1 MLDQLKDEIN
11 ERIPKKTQK
20 ILIYLISVL
29 ILVVAGLWIFR
40 PLYTSAMTTQKE
52 VEKLDKELSS
62 LKDMEK
68 NKEQNKKNTIKYET
82 DTKTI
87 LAKYPADVFP
97 EDMIFTLSE
106 LELATGIKFTDL
118 SVNNSNFVT
127 DNTDKTSKATATN
140 KGSSNSSSS
149 NSTSS
154 STNSSS
160 STANSS
166 SSSKSNSSS
175 SSANSSSSSANS
187 SSSSNSSAKS
197 NSSSNSSS
205 ANSSSSSNTSS
216 SSSNASKSNSTNSTN
231 STATGGNAVVTSEK
245 YDLYA
250 TPVDC
255 AFEVSYIGIKQLF
268 SALFSS
274 PLKKNVENVTLTF
287 DEETGHLLG
296 TMTINFYSLQYKD
309 NPVNG
314 HVIMPEVNKGSAD
327 IFHSIN

>member
-1 MLDQLKDEIN
+1 MIEQLKDEIN
-11 ERIPKKTQK
+11 EKIPKKTQK

-29 ILVVAGLWIFR
+29 ILIIAGLWIFK

-62 LKDMEK
+62 LKEMDK
-68 NKEQNKKNTIKYET
+68 NKEQNKKNTVKYEN
-82 DTKTI
+82 DTKSI
-87 LAKYPADVFP
+87 LAKYPADIFP
-97 EDMIFTLSE
+97 EDMIVTLSE
-106 LELATGIKFTDL
+106 LEVATGIKFTDV

-154 STNSSS
+154 SANSTS

-166 SSSKSNSSS
+166 SSSKS
-175 SSANSSSSSANS
+175 NSSSSSANS

-205 ANSSSSSNTSS
+205 
-216 SSSNASKSNSTNSTN
+216 SNASKSNSTNGTN
-231 STATGGNAVVTSEK
+231 STASNGNAVVSSEK

-274 PLKKNVENVTLTF
+274 PLKKNVENVSLTF

-296 TMTINFYSLQYKD
+296 TMTVNFYSLQYKD
-309 NPVNG
+309 NPVSG
-314 HVIMPEVNKGSAD
+314 RTPMPEVSRGSAD

>member
-29 ILVVAGLWIFR
+29 ILVVAGLWIFK

-62 LKDMEK
+62 LKEMDK

-106 LELATGIKFTDL
+106 LELATGIKFTDV

-154 STNSSS
+154 
-160 STANSS
+160 TANSS

-175 SSANSSSSSANS
+175 SSANSSSSS
-187 SSSSNSSAKS
+187 NSSAKS
-197 NSSSNSSS
+197 SSSSNSSS

-216 SSSNASKSNSTNSTN
+216 SSSNTSKSNSTNSTN

-296 TMTINFYSLQYKD
+296 TMTIDFYSLQYKD
-309 NPVNG
+309 NPVSG
-314 HVIMPEVNKGSAD
+314 HVIMPEVSKGSAD

>member
-1 MLDQLKDEIN
+1 MIEQLKDEIN

-29 ILVVAGLWIFR
+29 ILVIAGLWIFR

-62 LKDMEK
+62 LKDMDK
-68 NKEQNKKNTIKYET
+68 NKEQNKRNTAKYET

-87 LAKYPADVFP
+87 LSKYPSDVFP
-97 EDMIFTLSE
+97 EDMILTLSN
-106 LELATGIKFTDL
+106 LELATGIKFTDV

-127 DNTDKTSKATATN
+127 DNTDKTSQAQATN
-140 KGSSNSSSS
+140 KSSSNSSSSSNSTSASSASNSSSSSSSSSSSNSSKASNSSSS
-149 NSTSS
+149 NSS
-154 STNSSS
+154 
-160 STANSS
+160 
-166 SSSKSNSSS
+166 
-175 SSANSSSSSANS
+175 S
-187 SSSSNSSAKS
+187 SSSSNSSA
-197 NSSSNSSS
+197 
-205 ANSSSSSNTSS
+205 
-216 SSSNASKSNSTNSTN
+216 NASKSNSTNSTN
-231 STATGGNAVVTSEK
+231 STAASGNAVVTSEK

-309 NPVNG
+309 NPVSG
-314 HVIMPEVNKGSAD
+314 HEVVPEINRGSAD

>member
-1 MLDQLKDEIN
+1 MIEQLKDEIN
-11 ERIPKKTQK
+11 EKIPKKTQK

-29 ILVVAGLWIFR
+29 ILIIAGLWIFR

-62 LKDMEK
+62 LKEMDK
-68 NKEQNKKNTIKYET
+68 NKEQNKKNTVKYEN
-82 DTKTI
+82 DTKSI
-87 LAKYPADVFP
+87 LAKYPADIFP
-97 EDMIFTLSE
+97 EDMIVTLSE
-106 LELATGIKFTDL
+106 LEVATGIKFTDV

-140 KGSSNSSSS
+140 KSSSNSSSS

-154 STNSSS
+154 SANSTTNSSS

-175 SSANSSSSSANS
+175 SSANSSSSS
-187 SSSSNSSAKS
+187 NSSAKS

-205 ANSSSSSNTSS
+205 
-216 SSSNASKSNSTNSTN
+216 SNASKSNSTNGTN
-231 STATGGNAVVTSEK
+231 STASNGNAVVSSEK

-274 PLKKNVENVTLTF
+274 PLKKNVENVSLTF

-296 TMTINFYSLQYKD
+296 TMTVNFYSLQYKD
-309 NPVNG
+309 NPVSG
-314 HVIMPEVNKGSAD
+314 RTPMPEVSRGSAD

>member
-175 SSANSSSSSANS
+175 SSANSSSSS
-187 SSSSNSSAKS
+187 NSSAKS

>member
-62 LKDMEK
+62 LKEMDK

-106 LELATGIKFTDL
+106 LELATGIKFTDV

-154 STNSSS
+154 
-160 STANSS
+160 TANSS

-175 SSANSSSSSANS
+175 SSANSSSSS
-187 SSSSNSSAKS
+187 NSSAKS
-197 NSSSNSSS
+197 SSSSNSSS
-205 ANSSSSSNTSS
+205 ANSSSSSNSS
-216 SSSNASKSNSTNSTN
+216 SNSSNASKSNSTNSTN

-296 TMTINFYSLQYKD
+296 TMTIDFYSLQYKD
-309 NPVNG
+309 NPVSG

>member
-62 LKDMEK
+62 LKDMDK

-154 STNSSS
+154 
-160 STANSS
+160 TANSS
-166 SSSKSNSSS
+166 SSSKS
-175 SSANSSSSSANS
+175 NSSSSSANS

-231 STATGGNAVVTSEK
+231 STASGGNAVVTSEK

>member
-11 ERIPKKTQK
+11 EKIPKKTQK

-29 ILVVAGLWIFR
+29 ILVVAGLWIFK

-62 LKDMEK
+62 LKEMDK

-106 LELATGIKFTDL
+106 LELATGIKFTDV

-154 STNSSS
+154 
-160 STANSS
+160 TANSS

-175 SSANSSSSSANS
+175 SSANSSSSS
-187 SSSSNSSAKS
+187 NSSAKS
-197 NSSSNSSS
+197 SSSSNSSS

>member
-11 ERIPKKTQK
+11 EKIPKKTQK

-52 VEKLDKELSS
+52 VDKLDKELSS
-62 LKDMEK
+62 LKEMDK

-106 LELATGIKFTDL
+106 LELATGIKFTDV

-154 STNSSS
+154 
-160 STANSS
+160 TANSS

-175 SSANSSSSSANS
+175 SSANSSSSSNSSAKSSSSSNSSSTNS
-187 SSSSNSSAKS
+187 SSSSNSSS
-197 NSSSNSSS
+197 N
-205 ANSSSSSNTSS
+205 
-216 SSSNASKSNSTNSTN
+216 SSNASKSNSTNSTN

-296 TMTINFYSLQYKD
+296 TMTIDFYSLQYKD
-309 NPVNG
+309 NPVSG
-314 HVIMPEVNKGSAD
+314 HVIMPEVSKGTAD

>member
-29 ILVVAGLWIFR
+29 ILVVAGLWIFK

-62 LKDMEK
+62 LKEMDK

-106 LELATGIKFTDL
+106 LELATGIKFTDV

-154 STNSSS
+154 
-160 STANSS
+160 TANSS

-175 SSANSSSSSANS
+175 SSANSSSSS
-187 SSSSNSSAKS
+187 NSSAKS
-197 NSSSNSSS
+197 SSSSNSSS
-205 ANSSSSSNTSS
+205 ANSSSSSNSS
-216 SSSNASKSNSTNSTN
+216 SNSSNASKSNSTNSTN

-314 HVIMPEVNKGSAD
+314 HVIMPEVSKGTAD

>member
-1 MLDQLKDEIN
+1 MIEQLKDEIN
-11 ERIPKKTQK
+11 EKIPKKTQK

-29 ILVVAGLWIFR
+29 ILIIAGLWIFK

-62 LKDMEK
+62 LKEMDK
-68 NKEQNKKNTIKYET
+68 NKEQNKKNTVKYEN
-82 DTKTI
+82 DTKSI
-87 LAKYPADVFP
+87 LAKYPADIFP
-97 EDMIFTLSE
+97 EDMIVTLSE
-106 LELATGIKFTDL
+106 LEVATGIKFTDV

-154 STNSSS
+154 SANSTTNSSS

-175 SSANSSSSSANS
+175 SSANSSSSS
-187 SSSSNSSAKS
+187 NSSAKS

-205 ANSSSSSNTSS
+205 
-216 SSSNASKSNSTNSTN
+216 SNASKSNSTNGTN
-231 STATGGNAVVTSEK
+231 STASNGNAVVSSEK

-274 PLKKNVENVTLTF
+274 PLKKNVENVSLTF

-296 TMTINFYSLQYKD
+296 TMTVNFYSLQYKD
-309 NPVNG
+309 NPVSG
-314 HVIMPEVNKGSAD
+314 RTPMPEVSRGSAD

>member
-1 MLDQLKDEIN
+1 MIEQLKDEIN
-11 ERIPKKTQK
+11 EKIPKKTQK

-29 ILVVAGLWIFR
+29 ILIIAGLWIFK

-62 LKDMEK
+62 LKEMDK
-68 NKEQNKKNTIKYET
+68 NKEQNKKNTVKYEN
-82 DTKTI
+82 DTKSI
-87 LAKYPADVFP
+87 LAKYPADIFP
-97 EDMIFTLSE
+97 EDMIVTLSE
-106 LELATGIKFTDL
+106 LEVATGIKFTDV

-154 STNSSS
+154 SANSTTNSSS

-175 SSANSSSSSANS
+175 SSANSSSSS
-187 SSSSNSSAKS
+187 NSSAKS
-197 NSSSNSSS
+197 NSSSN
-205 ANSSSSSNTSS
+205 S

-231 STATGGNAVVTSEK
+231 STATGGNAVVSSEK

-274 PLKKNVENVTLTF
+274 PLKKNVENVSLTF

-296 TMTINFYSLQYKD
+296 TMTVNFYSLQYKD
-309 NPVNG
+309 NPVSG
-314 HVIMPEVNKGSAD
+314 RTPMPEVSRGSAD

>member
-62 LKDMEK
+62 LKEMDK

-106 LELATGIKFTDL
+106 LELATGIKFTDV

-154 STNSSS
+154 S
-160 STANSS
+160 ANSS
-166 SSSKSNSSS
+166 SSSKSNSS
-175 SSANSSSSSANS
+175 
-187 SSSSNSSAKS
+187 
-197 NSSSNSSS
+197 SSS

-296 TMTINFYSLQYKD
+296 TMTIDFYSLQYKD
-309 NPVNG
+309 NPVSG
-314 HVIMPEVNKGSAD
+314 HVIMPEVSKGSAD

>member
-1 MLDQLKDEIN
+1 MIEQLKDEIN
-11 ERIPKKTQK
+11 EKIPKKTQK

-29 ILVVAGLWIFR
+29 ILIIAGLWIFK

-62 LKDMEK
+62 LKEMDK
-68 NKEQNKKNTIKYET
+68 NKEQNKKNTVKYEN
-82 DTKTI
+82 DTKSI
-87 LAKYPADVFP
+87 LAKYPADIFP
-97 EDMIFTLSE
+97 EDMIVTLSE
-106 LELATGIKFTDL
+106 LEVSTGIKFTDV

-140 KGSSNSSSS
+140 KSSSNSSSS

-154 STNSSS
+154 SANSTS

-175 SSANSSSSSANS
+175 S

-205 ANSSSSSNTSS
+205 SNSSSN
-216 SSSNASKSNSTNSTN
+216 SSNASKSNSTNSTN

-274 PLKKNVENVTLTF
+274 PLKKNVENVSLTF

-296 TMTINFYSLQYKD
+296 TMTVNFYSLQYKD
-309 NPVNG
+309 NPVSG
-314 HVIMPEVNKGSAD
+314 RTPMPEVSRGSAD

>member
-62 LKDMEK
+62 LKDMDK

-154 STNSSS
+154 
-160 STANSS
+160 TANSS
-166 SSSKSNSSS
+166 SSSKS
-175 SSANSSSSSANS
+175 NSSSSSANS

-197 NSSSNSSS
+197 NSSSNSSN

>member
-1 MLDQLKDEIN
+1 MIEQLKDEIN
-11 ERIPKKTQK
+11 EKIPKKTQK

-29 ILVVAGLWIFR
+29 ILIIAGLWIFK

-62 LKDMEK
+62 LKEMDK
-68 NKEQNKKNTIKYET
+68 NKEQNKKNTVKYEN
-82 DTKTI
+82 DTKSI
-87 LAKYPADVFP
+87 LAKYPADIFP
-97 EDMIFTLSE
+97 EDMIVTLSE
-106 LELATGIKFTDL
+106 LEVATGIKFTDV

-154 STNSSS
+154 SANSTTNSSS

-175 SSANSSSSSANS
+175 SSANSSSSS
-187 SSSSNSSAKS
+187 NSSAKS
-197 NSSSNSSS
+197 NSSSNSS
-205 ANSSSSSNTSS
+205 SS

-231 STATGGNAVVTSEK
+231 STATGGNAVVSSEK

-274 PLKKNVENVTLTF
+274 PLKKNVENVSLTF

-296 TMTINFYSLQYKD
+296 TMTVNFYSLQYKD
-309 NPVNG
+309 NPVSG
-314 HVIMPEVNKGSAD
+314 RTPMPEVSRGSAD

>member
-1 MLDQLKDEIN
+1 MIEQLKDEIN
-11 ERIPKKTQK
+11 EKIPKKTQK

-29 ILVVAGLWIFR
+29 ILIIAGLWIFK

-62 LKDMEK
+62 LKEMDK
-68 NKEQNKKNTIKYET
+68 NKEQNKKNTVKYEN
-82 DTKTI
+82 DTKSI
-87 LAKYPADVFP
+87 LAKYPADIFP
-97 EDMIFTLSE
+97 EDMIVTLSE
-106 LELATGIKFTDL
+106 LEVATGIKFTDV

-140 KGSSNSSSS
+140 KSSSNSSSS

-154 STNSSS
+154 SANSTS
-160 STANSS
+160 STTNSS
-166 SSSKSNSSS
+166 SSSKS
-175 SSANSSSSSANS
+175 NSSSSSANS

-205 ANSSSSSNTSS
+205 
-216 SSSNASKSNSTNSTN
+216 SNASKSNSTNSTN
-231 STATGGNAVVTSEK
+231 STATGGNAVVSSEK

-274 PLKKNVENVTLTF
+274 PLKKNVENVSLTF

-296 TMTINFYSLQYKD
+296 TMTVNFYSLQYKD
-309 NPVNG
+309 NPVSG
-314 HVIMPEVNKGSAD
+314 RTPMPEVSRGSAD

>member
-1 MLDQLKDEIN
+1 MIEQLKDEIN
-11 ERIPKKTQK
+11 EKIPKKTQK

-29 ILVVAGLWIFR
+29 ILIIAGLWIFK

-62 LKDMEK
+62 LKEMDK
-68 NKEQNKKNTIKYET
+68 NKEQNKKNTVKYEN
-82 DTKTI
+82 DTKSI
-87 LAKYPADVFP
+87 LAKYPADIFP
-97 EDMIFTLSE
+97 EDMIVTLSE
-106 LELATGIKFTDL
+106 LEVATGIKFTDV

-154 STNSSS
+154 SANSTTNSSS

-175 SSANSSSSSANS
+175 SSANSSSSS
-187 SSSSNSSAKS
+187 NSSAKS
-197 NSSSNSSS
+197 NSSSN
-205 ANSSSSSNTSS
+205 S

-231 STATGGNAVVTSEK
+231 STASNGNAVVSSEK

-274 PLKKNVENVTLTF
+274 PLKKNVENVSLTF

-296 TMTINFYSLQYKD
+296 TMTVNFYSLQYKD
-309 NPVNG
+309 NPVSG
-314 HVIMPEVNKGSAD
+314 RTPMPEVSRGSAD

>member
-62 LKDMEK
+62 LKEMDK

-106 LELATGIKFTDL
+106 LELATGIKFTDV

-175 SSANSSSSSANS
+175 SSANSSSSS
-187 SSSSNSSAKS
+187 NSSAKS
-197 NSSSNSSS
+197 SSSSNSSS

-231 STATGGNAVVTSEK
+231 STAAGGNAVVTSEK

-309 NPVNG
+309 NPVSG
-314 HVIMPEVNKGSAD
+314 HVIMPEVSKGSAD

>member
-29 ILVVAGLWIFR
+29 ILVVAGLWIFK

-62 LKDMEK
+62 LKDMDK

-106 LELATGIKFTDL
+106 LELATGIKFTDV

-154 STNSSS
+154 SANSTTNSSS

-175 SSANSSSSSANS
+175 SSANSSSSS
-187 SSSSNSSAKS
+187 NSSAKS

-205 ANSSSSSNTSS
+205 SNSSSSSSNT
-216 SSSNASKSNSTNSTN
+216 SKSNSTNSTN